1 MTIRTKIANWMSKS
15 RPRLYFL
22 IVLLMLLPI
31 PFFAYS
37 VTRVLRQQT
46 EKQAITE
53 STQIARVSAV
63 LIDQHFRQSTAF
75 LEAFA
80 VRHVFRQA
88 WMEHNFAEVD
98 RHLEQ
103 AIALRPDF
111 LFFSVYDLDGTMRA
125 IYPAQPTVVNKNFAQ
140 RDWYQ
145 GVAGHWKPYVSEI
158 YETAVTPHQL
168 VVAIAVPIRDSEGKP
183 VGILMAPY
191 ALNTISRWLGET
203 KLEGA
208 WKISLVD
215 QKGHL
220 SASPTEA
227 STSALIDLSE
237 HEPVKLVRA
246 GRTGNGIFARNNQ
259 LVFTH
264 YEPVAEYGWGLLLEQ
279 PSATLQQGV
288 WAVGRRVW
296 LLGALFLVVGLGV
309 SLFMGSLYARLETG
323 NRFIDLSID
332 MFCIAGFDGFFKSL
346 NPVWEKVLGF
356 TTEELKAKPYLDF
369 IHPEDRQATAG
380 EAQRLQTEELTF
392 GFENRYLCKDGSYKW
407 LLWNCVSVPEH
418 KAIYAVAHDVTESKR
433 ALQKIEQQNHE
444 LEARNQEVERATQL
458 KSKFLASMSHELRTP
473 LNAIVGFSGL
483 LAEKTAGPLNEK
495 QQRFINHIKQGAD
508 HLLQLINDI
517 LDLSKIESGLLE
529 IRCEDFRVA
538 SAMPEVLSIVRPLAM
553 TKKIDIEQ
561 SLPDLWIHADRIR
574 FKQILY
580 NLLSNAL
587 KFTPEGG
594 KVRVDCA
601 SQNAF
606 VYFAVSD
613 TGVGIRLEDQQVI
626 FQEFR
631 QVGETTRGVKEGTGL
646 GLAIT
651 KRLVEQ
657 QSGTINVESELGR
670 GTTFSF
676 TLPAGKELSRSTED
690 NIVVDTPPGESTSG
704 KPLILVVDDELSARE
719 LLASYL
725 EPMGYRTAMASA
737 GAEALVKARELHPD
751 AITLDIQM
759 PGRSAFETIF
769 ELKNTPA
776 TADIPVIVVSVVDQK
791 RMGLALG
798 AVEYLVKPVN
808 KDIFLEAIHKHVH
821 PGRGAAKN
829 ILLVDDD
836 PKTLDLVSNILRS
849 AGYIPHAVAS
859 GKVALQRLSEV
870 HMDAILLD
878 LVMPEMD
885 GFEVLRRIKEQPTL
899 GNIPVLVLTGKDL
912 TEAEIALLKNLAK
925 ALLRKNDSWKADLL
939 GQIRNIVGHSRLA
952 KSVGQS

>member
-1 MTIRTKIANWMSKS
+1 
-15 RPRLYFL
+15 
-22 IVLLMLLPI
+22 
-31 PFFAYS
+31 
-37 VTRVLRQQT
+37 
-46 EKQAITE
+46 
-53 STQIARVSAV
+53 
-63 LIDQHFRQSTAF
+63 
-75 LEAFA
+75 
-80 VRHVFRQA
+80 
-88 WMEHNFAEVD
+88 
-98 RHLEQ
+98 
-103 AIALRPDF
+103 
-111 LFFSVYDLDGTMRA
+111 
-125 IYPAQPTVVNKNFAQ
+125 
-140 RDWYQ
+140 
-145 GVAGHWKPYVSEI
+145 
-158 YETAVTPHQL
+158 
-168 VVAIAVPIRDSEGKP
+168 
-183 VGILMAPY
+183 
-191 ALNTISRWLGET
+191 
-203 KLEGA
+203 
-208 WKISLVD
+208 
-215 QKGHL
+215 
-220 SASPTEA
+220 
-227 STSALIDLSE
+227 
-237 HEPVKLVRA
+237 
-246 GRTGNGIFARNNQ
+246 
-259 LVFTH
+259 
-264 YEPVAEYGWGLLLEQ
+264 
-279 PSATLQQGV
+279 
-288 WAVGRRVW
+288 
-296 LLGALFLVVGLGV
+296 
-309 SLFMGSLYARLETG
+309 
-323 NRFIDLSID
+323 
-332 MFCIAGFDGFFKSL
+332 
-346 NPVWEKVLGF
+346 
-356 TTEELKAKPYLDF
+356 
-369 IHPEDRQATAG
+369 
-380 EAQRLQTEELTF
+380 
-392 GFENRYLCKDGSYKW
+392 
-407 LLWNCVSVPEH
+407 
-418 KAIYAVAHDVTESKR
+418 VAHDVTESKR
-433 ALQKIEQQNHE
+433 AVQKIEQQNHE

-495 QQRFINHIKQGAD
+495 QERFINHIKQGAD

-529 IRCEDFRVA
+529 MRCENFSVA

-553 TKKIDIEQ
+553 TKKIHIEQ
-561 SLPDLWIHADRIR
+561 SMPDLCIHADRIR

-606 VYFAVSD
+606 VGFTVTD

-657 QSGTINVESELGR
+657 QGGTINVESEWGK
-670 GTTFSF
+670 GTRFSF
-676 TLPAGKELSRSTED
+676 TLPAGNGSFKSAED
-690 NIVVDTPPGESTSG
+690 NTGLDTPRGESTSG

-719 LLASYL
+719 LLAGYL
-725 EPMGYRTAMASA
+725 EPAGYRIAMATA
-737 GAEALVKARELHPD
+737 GAEAMVKARELHPD

-808 KDIFLEAIHKHVH
+808 KNIFLEAIHTHVH
-821 PGRGAAKN
+821 PGKGAAKN

-859 GKVALQRLSEV
+859 GKAALQRLSEV

-885 GFEVLRRIKEQPTL
+885 GFEVLRRIKERPTL
-899 GNIPVLVLTGKDL
+899 GNIPVFVLTGKDL

-925 ALLRKNDSWKADLL
+925 ALLRKNDSWKTDLL
-939 GQIRNIVGHSRLA
+939 AQIRNIVGTSRLA
-952 KSVGQS
+952 KSAGQS

>member
-1 MTIRTKIANWMSKS
+1 MTIGIKLANWIL
-15 RPRLYFL
+15 RRRLRL
-22 IVLLMLLPI
+22 NLVIVLLMVLPI
-31 PFFAYS
+31 AFFAYS

-88 WMEHNFAEVD
+88 WIEHNFDEVGQ
-98 RHLEQ
+98 HLEQ

-125 IYPAQPTVVNKNFAQ
+125 IYPSQPAVINQNFAY
-140 RDWYQ
+140 RDWYK
-145 GVAGHWKPYVSEI
+145 GVSGQWKSYVSEI
-158 YETAVTPHQL
+158 YETAATPHQL
-168 VVAIAVPIRDSEGKP
+168 VVAIVVPIRDNEGKP

-191 ALNTISRWLGET
+191 ALNTIGRWLGET
-203 KLEGA
+203 KLDGA
-208 WKISLVD
+208 WKILLVD
-215 QKGHL
+215 QRGHL
-220 SASPTEA
+220 SSPNGMY
-227 STSALIDLSE
+227 SSAIDLSG
-237 HEPVKLVRA
+237 HEPVKLMQS
-246 GRTGNGIFARNNQ
+246 GRSGDGLFTRDGK

-264 YEPVAEYGWGLLLEQ
+264 YEPLPKYGWGILLEQ
-279 PSATLQQGV
+279 PAAILQQGV

-296 LLGALFLVVGLGV
+296 LLGALFLVVGLGL
-309 SLFMGSLYARLETG
+309 SLFLGSLYARLETG

-332 MFCIAGFDGFFKSL
+332 MFCIAGFDGFFKNL
-346 NPVWEKVLGF
+346 NPAWEKMLGF
-356 TTEELKAKPYLDF
+356 TIEELKAKPYLNF
-369 IHPEDRQATAG
+369 IHPEDRKSTAG
-380 EAQRLQTEELTF
+380 EAQRLQTEEVTF
-392 GFENRYLCKDGSYKW
+392 AFENRYLCKDGSCKW
-407 LLWNCVSVPEH
+407 LSWNSVSVPEQ
-418 KAIYAVAHDVTESKR
+418 KAIYAVGHDITERKK
-433 ALQKIEQQNHE
+433 AEQKIEQQHRE
-444 LEARNQEVERATQL
+444 LELRNQEVERATQM

-483 LAEKTAGPLNEK
+483 LAEQTAGALNEK

-529 IRCEDFRVA
+529 IRCENFSIA

-553 TKKIDIEQ
+553 AKKIQVEQ
-561 SLPDLWIHADRIR
+561 SVPDLWIHADRIR

-594 KVRVDCA
+594 NVRVDCA
-601 SQNAF
+601 TEGAF
-606 VYFAVSD
+606 VLLSVSD
-613 TGVGIRLEDQQVI
+613 TGIGIRAEDQEII

-631 QVGETTRGVKEGTGL
+631 QVSETTRGVKEGTGL

-657 QSGTINVESELGR
+657 QGGTIRVESALGK
-670 GTTFSF
+670 GTKFSF
-676 TLPAGKELSRSTED
+676 TLPEGKGTPKGAKDSAGAVIQDAE
-690 NIVVDTPPGESTSG
+690 PSG
-704 KPLILVVDDELSARE
+704 KPLILVVDDESSAQE

-725 EPMGYRTAMASA
+725 EPAGYRIAMAST
-737 GAEALVKARELHPD
+737 GTEAMVKARELHPD

-769 ELKNTPA
+769 ELKNTAA
-776 TADIPVIVVSVVDQK
+776 TADIPVIVVSIVDQK

-808 KDIFLEAIHKHVH
+808 KNIFLEAIHKQVR
-821 PGRGAAKN
+821 PGKGAPKN

-836 PKTLDLVSNILRS
+836 PKTLDLVSNILLA
-849 AGYIPHAVAS
+849 AGYVPNPVTS
-859 GKVALQRLSEV
+859 GKAALQRLSEV

-878 LVMPEMD
+878 LMMPEMD

-899 GNIPVLVLTGKDL
+899 GNIPVFVLTGKEL
-912 TEAEIALLKNLAK
+912 TESEIALLKNLAK
-925 ALLRKNDSWKADLL
+925 ALLRKNDSWKTDLL
-939 GQIRNIVGHSRLA
+939 EQIRNVVGSSRLA
-952 KSVGQS
+952 KSAGQS

>member
-279 PSATLQQGV
+279 RSATLQQGV

-657 QSGTINVESELGR
+657 QGGTINVESELGR

-690 NIVVDTPPGESTSG
+690 NIVVDTPPGESTRG

-737 GAEALVKARELHPD
+737 GTEALVKARELHPD

-821 PGRGAAKN
+821 PGRGAPKN

-859 GKVALQRLSEV
+859 GKVALRRLSEV

-939 GQIRNIVGHSRLA
+939 GQIRNVVGHSRLA

>member
-1 MTIRTKIANWMSKS
+1 MTIGTKLANWIL
-15 RPRLYFL
+15 RRRLRLYL
-22 IVLLMLLPI
+22 VIVLLMVLPI
-31 PFFAYS
+31 AFFAYS

-88 WMEHNFAEVD
+88 WMEHNLDEVG

-125 IYPAQPTVVNKNFAQ
+125 IYPAQPTVVNQNFAH
-140 RDWYQ
+140 RDWYK
-145 GVAGHWKPYVSEI
+145 GVSGQWKPYVSEI
-158 YETAVTPHQL
+158 YETTITPHQL

-183 VGILMAPY
+183 IGILMAPY

-203 KLEGA
+203 KLDGA
-208 WKISLVD
+208 WTILLVD
-215 QKGHL
+215 QRGHL
-220 SASPTEA
+220 SSPDEAYPSAS
-227 STSALIDLSE
+227 IDLSG
-237 HEPVKLVRA
+237 HEPVKLMQS
-246 GRTGNGIFARNNQ
+246 GRTGDGIFTRGNK

-264 YEPVAEYGWGLLLEQ
+264 YEPIPKYGWGILLEQ

-296 LLGALFLVVGLGV
+296 FLGALFLAVGLGL
-309 SLFMGSLYARLETG
+309 SIFLGSLYARLETG

-332 MFCIAGFDGFFKSL
+332 MFCIAGFDGFFKNL
-346 NPVWEKVLGF
+346 NPAWEKMLGF
-356 TTEELKAKPYLDF
+356 TIEELKAKPYLNF
-369 IHPEDRQATAG
+369 IHPDDRQSTAG
-380 EAQRLQTEELTF
+380 EAQRLETEEVTF
-392 GFENRYLCKDGSYKW
+392 AFENRYLCKDGSHKW
-407 LLWNCVSVPEH
+407 LLWNSVSVPEQR
-418 KAIYAVAHDVTESKR
+418 AIYAVAHDITERKKTE
-433 ALQKIEQQNHE
+433 QQIEQQNHE
-444 LEARNQEVERATQL
+444 LEVRNQEVERATQM

-483 LAEKTAGPLNEK
+483 LAEQTAGALNEK

-529 IRCEDFRVA
+529 MRCENFSVA
-538 SAMPEVLSIVRPLAM
+538 SAMPEVLSIIRPLAM
-553 TKKIDIEQ
+553 AKNIQVEQ
-561 SLPDLWIHADRIR
+561 SVPELWIHADRIR

-594 KVRVDCA
+594 NVRVDCA
-601 SQNAF
+601 RESDF
-606 VYFAVSD
+606 VRLSVSD
-613 TGVGIRLEDQQVI
+613 TGIGIRRGDQEVI

-631 QVGETTRGVKEGTGL
+631 QVSETTRGVKEGTGL

-657 QSGTINVESELGR
+657 QGGTIKVESELGK
-670 GTTFSF
+670 GTKFSF
-676 TLPAGKELSRSTED
+676 TLPEGKGNPKAAEDNTQAATED
-690 NIVVDTPPGESTSG
+690 AETISG

-725 EPMGYRTAMASA
+725 EPVGYRIAMA
-737 GAEALVKARELHPD
+737 GTGTEAMVKARELRPD

-769 ELKNTPA
+769 ELKNTAA

-808 KDIFLEAIHKHVH
+808 KNIFLEAIDKQVH
-821 PGRGAAKN
+821 PGKGNAKN
-829 ILLVDDD
+829 ILVVDDD
-836 PKTLDLVSNILRS
+836 PKTLDLVSDILRS
-849 AGYIPHAVAS
+849 AGYIPNAVAS
-859 GKVALQRLSEV
+859 GKAALQRLSEV

-878 LVMPEMD
+878 LMMPEMD
-885 GFEVLRRIKEQPTL
+885 GFEVLRRIKERPTL
-899 GNIPVLVLTGKDL
+899 GNIPVFVLTGKEL

-925 ALLRKNDSWKADLL
+925 ALLRKNDSWKTDLL
-939 GQIRNIVGHSRLA
+939 EQIRNVVGTSRLA
-952 KSVGQS
+952 KSAGQA